1 MTETLEVL
9 TRRSETL
16 RSIGGIVRTM
26 KTMSVINA
34 NPYEQASRAIGAYRA
49 TVLEGLHAFVQQHGP
64 LPPAPRVVTDH
75 VIVVFGSDHGLCG
88 NYNEVIATE
97 VSRHAGKMDSPDAAQ
112 IICVGAQMEDA
123 LVGLGMVPGTTLLSP
138 TTTDGLG
145 RLAALLV
152 TRLDEIRRGGN
163 LEPPAVVLAY
173 SRRSANGQQVPVT
186 QALLPLDPEL
196 TDDLATRPWQSRS
209 LPQSTLPAST
219 LLAAL
224 IRGYLFASLF
234 RAAAEALVTEN
245 AARLARMQQAEK
257 SVSERLEELTAE
269 TRAVRQ
275 DEITT
280 ELLDVIIGFE
290 ALKDREKRKRDQ
302 LATAGTDRGHHLDV
316 RPVHDPHET

>member
-1 MTETLEVL
+1 MAETLEIL

-34 NPYEQASRAIGAYRA
+34 NPYEQAARAIEAYRA

-64 LPPAPRVVTDH
+64 LAAAREGASDQVV
-75 VIVVFGSDHGLCG
+75 VAFGSDHGLCG
-88 NYNEVIATE
+88 NYNEVIAAE
-97 VSRHAGKMDSPDAAQ
+97 VARHVTDAGEAR
-112 IICVGAQMEDA
+112 ILCVGAQMEDA
-123 LVGLGMVPGTTLLSP
+123 LTGLGMVPEATLLSP
-138 TTTDGLG
+138 TTPDGLG
-145 RLAALLV
+145 RLAGVLV
-152 TRLDEIRRGGN
+152 TRLDAIQRGGDPGSLAVTLAFSRRG
-163 LEPPAVVLAY
+163 AH
-173 SRRSANGQQVPVT
+173 GQQVPVT
-186 QALLPLDPEL
+186 QPLLPLDPEL
-196 TDDLATRPWQSRS
+196 ARDLATRPWRSRS
-209 LPQSTLPAST
+209 LPRSTLPAST

-245 AARLARMQQAEK
+245 AARLARMQQAEE
-257 SVSERLEELTAE
+257 SVADRLEELTAQ

-290 ALKDREKRKRDQ
+290 AMKEREKSAKR
-302 LATAGTDRGHHLDV
+302 ASETALSRCQ
-316 RPVHDPHET
+316 R